1 MLRRSPSARITL
13 LPITAPQPAGR
24 KTWERWDVL
33 TRHDLNRALLARQM
47 LLRRWRLPAIEA
59 IERLVGLQA
68 QAPNPPY
75 IGLWSRLEDFRPED
89 LAELIDGREAVRIAL
104 MRSTI
109 HLVSA
114 NDCVALRPL
123 LQPVLERGMNAS
135 FRQSLE
141 GLDRTALATAGRA
154 LVEEQPLT
162 FSALGKRL
170 GEDWPDRDTTALA
183 QAIRTWAPLVQVP
196 PRGVWGASGPA
207 AHTTAEAWL
216 GRPLERRPSIE
227 NLVLRYLSAFGPAT
241 VMDAQ
246 KWSGLTRLGEVF
258 ERVRPRLRSF
268 RDEQGR
274 ELFDLPDAPRPDPD
288 TPAPPRLL
296 AEFDNVLLAHADR
309 TRILDEDARRR
320 IMTSNGLIPGTVLL
334 DGFVGGTWKIE
345 RGTGRAIL
353 RIQSFRKLSRAD
365 TKSLA
370 LEGDRLLEFGAADAK
385 TRLVEFAV
393 AG

>member
-1 MLRRSPSARITL
+1 
-13 LPITAPQPAGR
+13 
-24 KTWERWDVL
+24 VL
-33 TRHDLNRALLARQM
+33 TRHALNRALLARQM
-47 LLRRWRLPAIEA
+47 LLGRWRLPAIEA
-59 IERLVGLQA
+59 LERLVGLQA
-68 QAPNPPY
+68 QAPGPPY
-75 IGLWSRLEDFRPED
+75 VGLWSRLEDFRPGD
-89 LAELIDGREAVRIAL
+89 LAELIDGHRAVRIAL

-114 NDCVALRPL
+114 EDCLALRPL

-135 FRQSLE
+135 YRQSLE
-141 GLDRTALATAGRA
+141 GLDRTALTATGRA
-154 LVEEQPLT
+154 LVEERPLT

-196 PRGVWGASGPA
+196 PRGIWGSSGPA

-216 GRPLERRPSIE
+216 GRPLEPAPSIE
-227 NLVLRYLSAFGPAT
+227 KLVLRYLGAFGPAT

-246 KWSGLTRLGEVF
+246 KWSGLTRLDAVIE
-258 ERVRPRLRSF
+258 RLRPSLRTF

-296 AEFDNVLLAHADR
+296 AEFDNVLLSHADR
-309 TRILDEDARRR
+309 TRILGEDARQRV
-320 IMTSNGLIPGTVLL
+320 MTSNGLIPGTVLL
-334 DGFVGGTWKIE
+334 DGFVGGTWKLE
-345 RGTGRAIL
+345 RGPGRAIL
-353 RIQSFRKLSRAD
+353 RIQPFRELSRAD
-365 TKSLA
+365 TTALS
-370 LEGDRLLEFGAADAK
+370 LEGDRLLEFGAAEAE

-393 AG
+393 AR

>member
-1 MLRRSPSARITL
+1 
-13 LPITAPQPAGR
+13 
-24 KTWERWDVL
+24 VL
-33 TRHDLNRALLARQM
+33 TRHALNRALLERQL
-47 LLRRWRLPAIEA
+47 LLRRWKLPAIEA

-75 IGLWSRLEDFRPED
+75 IGLWSRVEDFRLGD
-89 LAELIDGREAVRIAL
+89 LAELIDGRLAVRIAL
-104 MRSTI
+104 MRATI

-114 NDCVALRPL
+114 DDCLTLRPL

-135 FRQSLE
+135 FRKSLE
-141 GLDRTALATAGRA
+141 GLDRNALTAAGRA
-154 LVEEQPLT
+154 LVEERPLT
-162 FSALGKRL
+162 FSILGKHL
-170 GEDWPDRDTTALA
+170 GQEWPDRDTTALA
-183 QAIRTWAPLVQVP
+183 QAIRTWAPLVQIP
-196 PRGVWGASGPA
+196 PRGIWGSSGPA

-216 GRPLERRPSIE
+216 GRPLEPEPSIE
-227 NLVLRYLSAFGPAT
+227 KLMLRYLGAFGPAT

-246 KWSGLTRLGEVF
+246 KWSGLTRLGAVF
-258 ERVRPRLRSF
+258 DRLRPSLCTF

-296 AEFDNVLLAHADR
+296 AEFDNVLLSHADR
-309 TRILDEDARRR
+309 TRIVGEDARRR

-334 DGFVGGTWKIE
+334 DGFVSGTWKIE
-345 RGTGRAIL
+345 RATGRAVL
-353 RIQSFRKLSRAD
+353 RIQPFRKLSRAD
-365 TKSLA
+365 TKSLT

>member
-1 MLRRSPSARITL
+1 M
-13 LPITAPQPAGR
+13 
-24 KTWERWDVL
+24 L
-33 TRHDLNRALLARQM
+33 TRPALNRALLARQM
-47 LLRRWRLPAIEA
+47 LLGRWKLPVIEA
-59 IERLVGLQA
+59 VERLVGLQA
-68 QAPNPPY
+68 QAPGPPY
-75 IGLWSRLEDFRPED
+75 IGLWSRLEDFRPGD

-114 NDCVALRPL
+114 ADCLALRPL
-123 LQPVLERGMNAS
+123 LQPVLESGMNAS

-170 GEDWPDRDTTALA
+170 GEDWPDRDTNALA

-196 PRGVWGASGPA
+196 PRGIWGSSGPA

-216 GRPLERRPSIE
+216 GRPLEPRPSIE
-227 NLVLRYLSAFGPAT
+227 TLMLRYLAAFGPAT

-258 ERVRPRLRSF
+258 EHVRPHLRSF
-268 RDEQGR
+268 RDEHGR

-296 AEFDNVLLAHADR
+296 AEFDNVLLSHADR

-345 RGTGRAIL
+345 RGVGRTIL
-353 RIQSFRKLSRAD
+353 RIQPFRKLSRAD
-365 TKSLA
+365 RKALT
-370 LEGDRLLEFGAADAK
+370 LEGDRLLEFGAADAE
-385 TRLVEFAV
+385 TRQVEFAV